1 MNIRTIQC
9 PSCGANLKVEDL
21 NQSLFYCNYCGAAIQ
36 LETNHN
42 KGYDME
48 LGRLDAR
55 GELADKL
62 IEKIE
67 KIKDELIRN
76 GNAAYSLEY
85 YPQEISGLKGELS
98 YLRTS
103 GWVDALLK
111 PFGAGIGVLFIGAFF
126 VVALNKLLPQPIL
139 LLVELL
145 ILLAPVYL
153 PVIGLI
159 RKLKKHSNVKA
170 QIANCKTG
178 LSEAQRVYDETEA
191 YLQANAEVD
200 IPRRFRQEG
209 ALDYI
214 LKGLKARE
222 FVSLD
227 QAYFRLE
234 ENGGSSEFVRGF
246 RPI

>member
-67 KIKDELIRN
+67 KIKDVLVSN
-76 GNAAYSLEY
+76 GNAAHDLEY
-85 YPQEISGLKGELS
+85 YPHEIAGLKGELS

-111 PFGAGIGVLFIGAFF
+111 PFGVGIGILFIGAFL
-126 VVALNKLLPQPIL
+126 VVTLNKLLPGPL
-139 LLVELL
+139 LTLVELL
-145 ILLAPVYL
+145 ILLAPIYL

-159 RKLKKHSNVKA
+159 RKLKKHSNVKE
-170 QIANCKTG
+170 QIANCKVR
-178 LSEAQRVYDETEA
+178 LDEAQQIYNDTEA
-191 YLQANAEVD
+191 YIKENAEVE
-200 IPRRFRQEG
+200 IPPQFRREG
-209 ALDYI
+209 ILDYI
-214 LKGLKARE
+214 IKGLKARE
-222 FVSLD
+222 FVSLE
-227 QAYFRLE
+227 QAFFKCE
-234 ENGGSSEFVRGF
+234 ETERVVSFGGKYSML
-246 RPI
+246 